1 MKNPWHVPHIPRI
14 NFPKKK
20 KNYVYELKKL
30 VARFRVIHEFPKDIS
45 AIRFVRSNLSQKIP
59 FHPCRLM
66 ELQPLQ
72 HQPILKLV
80 KSRYAPRL

>member
-1 MKNPWHVPHIPRI
+1 MKNLWHVPHIPRI

-20 KNYVYELKKL
+20 KNSVCI
-30 VARFRVIHEFPKDIS
+30 RVEKVSRTIS
-45 AIRFVRSNLSQKIP
+45 SYSRISERFVRSNLSQKIP